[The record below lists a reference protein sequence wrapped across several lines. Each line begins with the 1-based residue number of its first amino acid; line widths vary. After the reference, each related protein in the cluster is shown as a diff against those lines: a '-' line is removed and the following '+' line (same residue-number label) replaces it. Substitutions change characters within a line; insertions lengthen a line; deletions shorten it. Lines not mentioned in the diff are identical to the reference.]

1 MPAVSC
7 ALCAAIRR
15 GVDNRKRLLKRTDRD
30 DSHDRTRCNQ
40 QEFLAY
46 LTMTQVVPVRLFVD
60 GRSDY
65 QLGRKQNSS
74 SEKDH
79 QINFFQIHQYQ

>member
-7 ALCAAIRR
+7 ALCVAIRR

-30 DSHDRTRCNQ
+30 SHDRTRDNQ
-40 QEFLAY
+40 EEFLAY
-46 LTMTQVVPVRLFVD
+46 LTVKQGVPVRLFVV